1 MRPPSR
7 RSKGSN
13 PTLSTVV
20 KRDRWS
26 QRLSKWIQLV
36 SLRAKYGY
44 PPPTIANLT
53 GYHQTRAKTI
63 LSRDLKLGERWTVA
77 RKSVHGIRERISDS
91 RPGESQSRSN
101 SWNRCYPSSRPQQ
114 RLGWAAGKLTVSK
127 ILGRH
132 NWRKVS
138 PGLPFQCRGR
148 SLTGIKTTCQLG
160 WTRPQQRSRKVVSL
174 DKLCGKMKLELW
186 PNHRSQPVLGPLG
199 NQTKSETP
207 NHSRIDLCWWS
218 SQSGWRDQR
227 FSDSSLSECRWYKS
241 AFGPTER

>member
-1 MRPPSR
+1 MEPEKEFLTPDPE
-7 RSKGSN
+7 K
-13 PTLSTVV
+13 
-20 KRDRWS
+20 
-26 QRLSKWIQLV
+26 
-36 SLRAKYGY
+36 AKAG
-44 PPPTIANLT
+44 P
-53 GYHQTRAKTI
+53 I
-63 LSRDLKLGERWTVA
+63 LEIGAIHPAD
-77 RKSVHGIRERISDS
+77 
-91 RPGESQSRSN
+91 
-101 SWNRCYPSSRPQQ
+101 QQ
-114 RLGWAAGKLTVSK
+114 RLGRAAGKLTVSK
-127 ILGRH
+127 ILDRH

-138 PGLPFQCRGR
+138 PGLPSQRRGR
-148 SLTGIKTTCQLG
+148 SPTGIKTTCWLG

-199 NQTKSETP
+199 NQTNSETP